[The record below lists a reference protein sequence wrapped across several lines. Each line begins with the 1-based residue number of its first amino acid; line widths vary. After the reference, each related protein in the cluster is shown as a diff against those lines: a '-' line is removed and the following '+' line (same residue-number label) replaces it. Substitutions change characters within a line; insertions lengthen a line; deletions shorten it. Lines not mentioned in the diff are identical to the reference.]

1 MKKASFPSI
10 ICSPKQKE
18 RRHQKGAE
26 KYTSKTEKTP
36 EHHSH
41 RWKIIWIPA
50 KLVKRG
56 RSFKLKLADWWTYQ
70 RQFQRA

>member
-1 MKKASFPSI
+1 MKKASFPCI

-36 EHHSH
+36 EHCP
-41 RWKIIWIPA
+41 K
-50 KLVKRG
+50 G
-56 RSFKLKLADWWTYQ
+56 RIHGKEPHTV
-70 RQFQRA
+70 RRRRIV

>member
-18 RRHQKGAE
+18 RMHQKGAE

-36 EHHSH
+36 ARFFWEEVG
-41 RWKIIWIPA
+41 I
-50 KLVKRG
+50 V
-56 RSFKLKLADWWTYQ
+56 
-70 RQFQRA
+70 